1 MDARIAMEAL
11 RTIPRLR
18 RDGVQ
23 PGRAADAAT
32 TRVLAR

>member
-1 MDARIAMEAL
+1 MDATIAMEAL

-23 PGRAADAAT
+23 PGRPAAAGA

>member
-18 RDGVQ
+18 RDGAR
-23 PGRAADAAT
+23 PGRAGVAA